1 MMTAEDK
8 RAILDF
14 ISFYVVLGIV
24 RMKTL
29 CNYIGVSQRTIERWQ
44 KNGFEDRRRGS
55 SRKVPRKLSEEENE
69 RIYNILCSGEYKD
82 MNAHEV
88 FNSLLDKGIYLASDR
103 TFYRILKR
111 NNALSTGVKA
121 KAERRSTSRTNW
133 LRPRRTRFGC
143 GT

>member
-8 RAILDF
+8 RTILDF

-29 CNYIGVSQRTIERWQ
+29 CNYIGVSQRTIEHLR
-44 KNGFEDRRRGS
+44 
-55 SRKVPRKLSEEENE
+55 
-69 RIYNILCSGEYKD
+69 
-82 MNAHEV
+82 
-88 FNSLLDKGIYLASDR
+88 
-103 TFYRILKR
+103 
-111 NNALSTGVKA
+111 TGVKA

-133 LRPRRTRFGC
+133 LRPRKTRFGC